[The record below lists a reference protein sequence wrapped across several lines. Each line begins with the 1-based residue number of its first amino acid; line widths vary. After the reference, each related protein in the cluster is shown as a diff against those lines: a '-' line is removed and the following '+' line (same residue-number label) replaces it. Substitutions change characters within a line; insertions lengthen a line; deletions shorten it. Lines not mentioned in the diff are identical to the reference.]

1 MALSREKIMGLI
13 QNEVYSVLGV
23 NVQNISEYAPEI
35 ELTDLDIF
43 QGMLKY
49 YTYCPYTTTATFDW
63 LWMQTKKVFK
73 YAPYKPSQSDEWGL
87 IGISGEGRKQNLS
100 SNLLDY
106 RLTGLPISGMYIDSQ
121 QYAYTS
127 TIFQQNIGAPEY
139 QIDYVDET
147 IIMVTGGDAM
157 NSLRLAWMSDDVAR
171 IRPNHIIG
179 VARLIGTTYYERILA
194 MRGQINFSN
203 TDFQMDLSIV
213 ESRARMLEQ
222 ENEKF
227 LQSIK
232 KDTLLMGR
240 FL

>member
-1 MALSREKIMGLI
+1 
-13 QNEVYSVLGV
+13 
-23 NVQNISEYAPEI
+23 
-35 ELTDLDIF
+35 
-43 QGMLKY
+43 
-49 YTYCPYTTTATFDW
+49 
-63 LWMQTKKVFK
+63 
-73 YAPYKPSQSDEWGL
+73 
-87 IGISGEGRKQNLS
+87 
-100 SNLLDY
+100 
-106 RLTGLPISGMYIDSQ
+106 MYIDSQ

-222 ENEKF
+222 ENERF